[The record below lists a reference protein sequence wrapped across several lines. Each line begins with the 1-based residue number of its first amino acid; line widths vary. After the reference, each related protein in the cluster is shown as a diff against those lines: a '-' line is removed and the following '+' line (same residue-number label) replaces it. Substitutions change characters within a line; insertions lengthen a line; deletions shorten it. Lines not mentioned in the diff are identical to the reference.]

1 MIFPFTG
8 YVTMA
13 VEAIAQQKNI
23 RNAQFTKI
31 SIREMLA
38 NQALVIPEAVEVETI
53 LTMRPVDE
61 GTQMSS
67 KTWKEFK
74 IFSWTAARGWLQ
86 HCRGQIAVFGDK
98 KPNEVDGEDPSS
110 IACSQIRNQISNIK
124 VACKSPLDSQKIYE
138 SVRESGIEYGPCMNR
153 FSDCYI
159 GSNFAL
165 GVVKVPDTASTM
177 PYQHETGM
185 VVHPCLLDNCIH
197 ILWPLLGAGHAGLDG
212 QFVPSFA
219 KSISIRPSTRTQS
232 EECLP
237 VFGARATKSP
247 FEKKIES
254 ILVFGPDNIDQ
265 LPVITIEDLVMTTYS
280 DAPPVSVKT
289 NSSKCSMVKWNLCL
303 DPLRSDE
310 YPESLQLEA
319 APESETLKMGAFE
332 QVTLYYFEAA
342 LEKVTD
348 EQYYLLLDHHKKFYR
363 TMQKQLSLAR
373 EGQNPLLTAE
383 WDVLTDSERE
393 DFKKMVRSLDATGE
407 LLCRLG
413 ENIPN
418 ILSQSCDVLSL
429 MLEDN
434 LLERHYRQNSS
445 LNRAYK
451 SLAML
456 VDIIAHENPH
466 LRILEIGA
474 GTGGASLPTLEALS
488 GASNKT
494 LPRFQE
500 YVFTD
505 ISSGFFENAQ
515 TKLKAWAPLVTFGKL
530 DIEQEPVGQGYE
542 AESFDLII
550 AAIVLH
556 ATSDINRTMQHVR
569 KLLKPGGK
577 LLLLESTTLMFHTFP
592 FALLPGWWLSKS
604 LLETSLVVR
613 TC

>member
-1 MIFPFTG
+1 ME
-8 YVTMA
+8 TM
-13 VEAIAQQKNI
+13 
-23 RNAQFTKI
+23 
-31 SIREMLA
+31 
-38 NQALVIPEAVEVETI
+38 

-61 GTQMSS
+61 GTRMSS

-74 IFSWTAARGWLQ
+74 IFSWTAARGWLE
-86 HCRGQIAVFGDK
+86 HCRGHIAVFGDK
-98 KPNEVDGEDPSS
+98 KPNEVDGEKDSSS
-110 IACSQIRNQISNIK
+110 IACSQIHTQISSIK
-124 VACKSPLDSQKIYE
+124 AACKSPLDSQKIYE
-138 SVRESGIEYGPCMNR
+138 SVRGSGIEYGPCMNS
-153 FSDCYI
+153 FSDCYV
-159 GSNFAL
+159 GSNCAL

-177 PYQHETGM
+177 PYQHETSM

-197 ILWPLLGAGHAGLDG
+197 ILWPLLGAGQAGLDG
-212 QFVPSFA
+212 QFVPSFV
-219 KSISIRPSTRTQS
+219 KSISIRPSMRTQVEDS
-232 EECLP
+232 LP
-237 VFGARATKSP
+237 VFGSRATTSSS
-247 FEKKIES
+247 FEKTIKS
-254 ILVFGPDNIDQ
+254 IFVFEPDNVDQ
-265 LPVITIEDLVMTTYS
+265 LPVIIIEGLVMTTYS
-280 DAPPVSVKT
+280 DAPPPV
-289 NSSKCSMVKWNLCL
+289 SSKTDISKYAMVTWNLCL
-303 DPLRSDE
+303 DSLRSDE
-310 YPESLQLEA
+310 HPESLQLEA
-319 APESETLKMGAFE
+319 APESETAKMRAYE

-342 LEKVTD
+342 LEKVND
-348 EQYYLLLDHHKKFYR
+348 EQYYLFLDHHKKFYR

-373 EGQNPLLTAE
+373 GGQNPLLAAG

-393 DFKKMVRSLDATGE
+393 DFKKMVNSLDATGE

-413 ENIPN
+413 ENIPK

-429 MLEDN
+429 MLEDH

-456 VDIIAHENPH
+456 VDIIAHENPN

-474 GTGGASLPTLEALS
+474 GTGGASLPTLEAFS
-488 GASNKT
+488 GASNKS

-505 ISSGFFENAQ
+505 ISSGFFENAK

-530 DIEQEPVGQGYE
+530 DIEQEPVCQGYE

-604 LLETSLVVR
+604 LLETSGGLENTNRVQAKKTFVLMDHSSEKISGI
-613 TC
+613 

>member
-1 MIFPFTG
+1 ME
-8 YVTMA
+8 TM
-13 VEAIAQQKNI
+13 
-23 RNAQFTKI
+23 
-31 SIREMLA
+31 
-38 NQALVIPEAVEVETI
+38 

-61 GTQMSS
+61 GTKMSS
-67 KTWKEFK
+67 KIWNEFK

-98 KPNEVDGEDPSS
+98 KPNDVDGEDPCS
-110 IACSQIRNQISNIK
+110 IARSQIHDQISIIK
-124 VACKSPLDSQKIYE
+124 AACKSPLDSQKIYK
-138 SVRESGIEYGPCMNR
+138 SVRESGIEYGPCMNG

-159 GSNFAL
+159 GSNYAL
-165 GVVKVPDTASTM
+165 GVVKVPDTALIM
-177 PYQHETGM
+177 PYQHETSQ

-197 ILWPLLGAGHAGLDG
+197 ILWPLLGAGQAGLDG
-212 QFVPSFA
+212 QFVPSFV
-219 KSISIRPSTRTQS
+219 KNISIRPSMRTQS
-232 EECLP
+232 GECLP
-237 VFGARATKSP
+237 VFGARATTSSS
-247 FEKKIES
+247 FEKTIKS
-254 ILVFGPDNIDQ
+254 ILVFEPDDIDQ
-265 LPVITIEDLVMTTYS
+265 LPAVIIEGLVMTTYS
-280 DAPPVSVKT
+280 DAPPVSEKT
-289 NSSKCSMVKWNLCL
+289 DSSKYSMIKWNICL
-303 DPLRSDE
+303 DSLRSDE

-319 APESETLKMGAFE
+319 APESETLKMRAFE
-332 QVTLYYFEAA
+332 QVTLYYFEGA

-348 EQYYLLLDHHKKFYR
+348 EQYYLFLDHHKKFYR

-373 EGQNPLLTAE
+373 GGQNPLLAAE
-383 WDVLTDSERE
+383 WDVLTNSERE
-393 DFKKMVRSLDATGE
+393 DFKEMVHSLDATGE

-413 ENIPN
+413 ENIPK

-429 MLEDN
+429 MLEDH

-505 ISSGFFENAQ
+505 ISSGFFEKAQ
-515 TKLKAWAPLVTFGKL
+515 TKIKAWAPLVTFGKL
-530 DIEQEPVGQGYE
+530 DIEQDPVGQGYE

-604 LLETSLVVR
+604 LGDIWWLEHADRVQAKKTFELMDHS
-613 TC
+613 